1 MEKGVSMFGETKQP
15 YLTPKWVLKKD
26 ITDWIIEEGK
36 KGRWDVSNSKTDV
49 KINQLNFLLKR
60 TI

>member
-1 MEKGVSMFGETKQP
+1 ME
-15 YLTPKWVLKKD
+15 LKED

-60 TI
+60 TIMKSLK